1 MTSPDDFTRARILVK
16 ECLDLPAL
24 ADTIG
29 DQEVLVLAGV
39 NSGELIRVVQ
49 RCEEALGRTLNDDEL
64 TGIDSIAAVAALLS
78 DGRAG

>member
-16 ECLDLPAL
+16 DCLDLPAL

-29 DQEVLVLAGV
+29 DQEVLVGAGV

-49 RCEEALGRTLNDDEL
+49 QCEETLGRPLDDDEL

-78 DGRAG
+78 EK